1 MVENDPITYIPV
13 PKTIKN
19 SIKLVSKT
27 LNEGLSLY
35 AHPVSVKK
43 TKDIPKEIHDWLNTF
58 IRSNPVEIFGS
69 LGMQS
74 YAPHARKPGDL
85 DAVVD
90 NPEYIARTI
99 TSKLQAHGYDAMTYR
114 HPWKGGWQ
122 VKIRKNNIDTV
133 IADLH
138 PKQGHTVRYAEYG
151 FTKKPSLVGGV
162 LIQEAED
169 QLLRKANNIMHKQG
183 VGSHRIAKDVEDF
196 VVIANTMLDSKQLR
210 AQAKM
215 AQVTQA
221 KKELAKILE
230 YAKSVKGIDAQSK
243 KRMVKDP
250 IPAALEKRVI
260 AYAKSNPEIDVRDI
274 VKLPNMISHTTRV
287 PKRNPPELADMY
299 PSVAE
304 ITGQKTSSNQKD
316 KRRWSAIPGM
326 FSWKV

>member
-1 MVENDPITYIPV
+1 MVENDPITYTPV

-122 VKIRKNNIDTV
+122 VKIRKNNIDTIV
-133 IADLH
+133 ADLH

-151 FTKKPSLVGGV
+151 FTKKPSMIDGV

-230 YAKSVKGIDAQSK
+230 YAKKIKGADIS
-243 KRMVKDP
+243 RMKKDP
-250 IPAALEKRVI
+250 IPAKIEKKVV
-260 AYAKSNPEIDVRDI
+260 AYAVANPDIDVRDI
-274 VKLPNMISHTTRV
+274 VKMPGKVTHTPRV
-287 PKRNPPELADMY
+287 PKRNPPELAKNY
-299 PSVAE
+299 PHVDEVTGRKISV
-304 ITGQKTSSNQKD
+304 KRKD
-316 KRRWSAIPGM
+316 KNPWDSVPGL
-326 FSWKV
+326 FSWKI